1 MEKIP
6 IEEVVPLLE
15 VANAM
20 DIASLFELC
29 CATAAAQF
37 RGKSYDECKKLF
49 NLDEEEDKK

>member
-15 VANAM
+15 AANAV
-20 DIASLFELC
+20 DCPAIFELC
-29 CATAAAQF
+29 AATAAAQF

-49 NLDEEEDKK
+49 NLEDEEQK